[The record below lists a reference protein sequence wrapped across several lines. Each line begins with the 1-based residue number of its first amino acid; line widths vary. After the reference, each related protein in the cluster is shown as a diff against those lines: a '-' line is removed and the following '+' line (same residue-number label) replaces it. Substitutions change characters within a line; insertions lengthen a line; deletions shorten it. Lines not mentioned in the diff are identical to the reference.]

1 MRCSGGLWR
10 LCEGCPGAVV
20 SSGDSVVIKTA
31 EQIDAMRRS
40 GRVLA
45 GALRAMSEIVRPG
58 ISTADVDRVGE
69 DYIRSHGGSPSF
81 KGYQPWGADTPFPA
95 AVCVSV
101 NDVVVHG
108 IPSDRIILQEG
119 DLVGIDAGVC
129 LDGCHT
135 DAAVSVAVG
144 PVSARVAK
152 LMATT
157 RKALAEAVKVA
168 CVGRRVRDI
177 SAVIQRT
184 VEGGTSVS
192 TTGMRCIRD
201 LAGHGV
207 GASVH
212 EGPSIPNYVHR
223 GEGRLLLREG
233 MTLAIEPM
241 TTFGEPYT
249 KRCAIDH
256 WGACTV
262 DGEWSAHYEHTVLV
276 TTSGPEV
283 LTAVPAT

>member
-1 MRCSGGLWR
+1 MLNIAVRIGARKQMRRGSSAPTGVWRNLPRDIEPTRPGRIPATTANNRASRRENCRTIAGNPSRTSIARAGCSTKWTGSARPMRCSGGLWR

-119 DLVGIDAGVC
+119 DLVGIDVGVC

-144 PVSARVAK
+144 PARVAK

-157 RKALAEAVKVA
+157 RRCWL
-168 CVGRRVRDI
+168 RR
-177 SAVIQRT
+177 
-184 VEGGTSVS
+184 
-192 TTGMRCIRD
+192 
-201 LAGHGV
+201 
-207 GASVH
+207 
-212 EGPSIPNYVHR
+212 
-223 GEGRLLLREG
+223 
-233 MTLAIEPM
+233 
-241 TTFGEPYT
+241 
-249 KRCAIDH
+249 
-256 WGACTV
+256 
-262 DGEWSAHYEHTVLV
+262 
-276 TTSGPEV
+276 
-283 LTAVPAT
+283 